1 MKTGTISV
9 GSFEAKN
16 RFSELIDRVGRGA
29 EVTITRHDKPV
40 ARIVS
45 ATDLQAEKRKRT
57 VADLRQMRRRYN
69 LKGTTAKELIA
80 EGRR

>member
-1 MKTGTISV
+1 V
-9 GSFEAKN
+9 
-16 RFSELIDRVGRGA
+16 
-29 EVTITRHDKPV
+29 P
-40 ARIVS
+40 
-45 ATDLQAEKRKRT
+45 ATELQAEKRKRT

>member
-1 MKTGTISV
+1 LRHANTS
-9 GSFEAKN
+9 AAN
-16 RFSELIDRVGRGA
+16 ELIDRVGRGA

-40 ARIVS
+40 ARIVP
-45 ATDLQAEKRKRT
+45 ATDLQAEKRKRA
-57 VADLRQMRRRYN
+57 VGELRQMRKRYN